1 MDPESVKDSLTKEQY
16 RLYKLIWDRFVASQM
31 APAVYDTINAD
42 IEAGKYLFKA
52 SGSTVK
58 FPGFTVLYQEDK
70 DDETEEGEVIVPE
83 LAEGESLKLKI
94 LNPDN
99 ISPSRRQGIRKQA
112 WLRLWKKKGIGRPST
127 YAPIITTIL
136 ARVMW

>member
-83 LAEGESLKLKI
+83 LAEGE
-94 LNPDN
+94 
-99 ISPSRRQGIRKQA
+99 A
-112 WLRLWKKKGIGRPST
+112 
-127 YAPIITTIL
+127 
-136 ARVMW
+136 